1 MVELLNDIVNCLI
14 LYFKMVSISLFEKIK
29 KQEKRL
35 RNKKQKTK
43 KTFNKFQNGL
53 DKFVPIIFAVPTD
66 IFV

>member
-1 MVELLNDIVNCLI
+1 
-14 LYFKMVSISLFEKIK
+14 MVSISLFEKIK

>member
-1 MVELLNDIVNCLI
+1 MVELLNDIVNCPI

-29 KQEKRL
+29 KKTEEKIE
-35 RNKKQKTK
+35 KQ